1 MSENVKRTSEVAFV
15 DFRKET
21 SRPLDDQ
28 QLIKHAISVDN
39 RFQAAVA
46 ASSGVIRPWKL
57 LFADTCS
64 GLQQF
69 VDFYVELASSLF
81 NYDIIILLDV
91 SDLKLDDQSESIKIP
106 NELASLN
113 SRIKFVVLSD
123 LCGVSWA
130 AGGLVP
136 SGVVYWEGDIEGES
150 TIGVIADIL
159 RDHKVFSGLF
169 ATFQSSDSI
178 AWALG
183 TRQIWMGKLSGELTQ
198 DSFIEVGKDIIG
210 SGRLAQR
217 DFVDWDEP
225 EALIGKSLVD
235 QVLIPDGMIQ
245 TSFNSLSSAV
255 QKLNTAFGLTT
266 RKKMLE
272 RVATFPKRQSDIVA
286 KLIAD
291 APESLSQMTEIVAG
305 IDATNGFDRHEI
317 SELRRAGID
326 LRKVNSVGSGASLV
340 ENNFVEGVLQSTQ
353 TSIEDGHSFEQV
365 QDALTQTLLR
375 IKTREQDAIDGRW
388 TTFKAECDSALE
400 HVKKTSASPPNGFFC
415 RLGRGIAKQ
424 LNRPVI
430 RYVAG
435 FLFLWTIS
443 AGVFEVLG
451 EGDTS
456 GFVPWPS
463 VIRETMH
470 VSTIALCIILLSL
483 VIVAGLLLTYT
494 DSEVGK
500 WGRLHRLDHLD
511 SVFKNLRIELVLIA
525 TNDWA
530 WFEPRD
536 RVYKQL
542 TGLQNILDIV
552 AKEIEEEFIGP
563 FKGIDPEEMELHVP
577 NPRVRQ
583 DLNSRAQGR
592 AFRFLEEIK
601 AILRIDLAAMV
612 SNSLQYTYQLRAES
626 GLTSAPPKVQA
637 DIRKSITQYVR
648 DSQHF
653 GLLFEH
659 LSISNQAKTQR
670 RDLAKEIW
678 EEPGLVDEAIIDVVL
693 METPVDVVTFVSA
706 NHLRFLSLDATES
719 HELRF
724 YPNHASS
731 RVNTIGNQRGIS
743 PVNPIVTDSMS
754 AAGVL
759 RVTPLRPNVVEL
771 I

>member
-1 MSENVKRTSEVAFV
+1 MSETVKRTSEVAFI

-21 SRPLDDQ
+21 TRPLDDQ

-46 ASSGVIRPWKL
+46 TSSGVIRPWKL

-64 GLQQF
+64 GLYQF
-69 VDFYVELASSLF
+69 VDFYVGLASSLF
-81 NYDIIILLDV
+81 NYDIIIFLDV
-91 SDLKLDDQSESIKIP
+91 SDLKLDDQSEAIRIP

-113 SRIKFVVLSD
+113 SRIKFVVLTD

-136 SGVVYWEGDIEGES
+136 SGVVYWEGDVEGES
-150 TIGVIADIL
+150 TVGVIADIL
-159 RDHKVFSGLF
+159 RDHKVFTALF
-169 ATFQSSDSI
+169 TTFQSSDSI

-198 DSFIEVGKDIIG
+198 DSFIEVGKDILG

-217 DFVDWDEP
+217 DFVDWEEP
-225 EALIGKSLVD
+225 EVLTGKSLVD
-235 QVLIPDGMIQ
+235 QVLITDGMIE
-245 TSFNSLSSAV
+245 TCFNSLSSAV
-255 QKLNTAFGLTT
+255 QKLHTAFGLTT
-266 RKKMLE
+266 RKKLLE
-272 RVATFPKRQSDIVA
+272 RVATFPKRQSEVVA
-286 KLIAD
+286 KLDAD
-291 APESLSQMTEIVAG
+291 TPQSLLKMTVLVES
-305 IDATNGFDRHEI
+305 IDATNGFNRQ
-317 SELRRAGID
+317 ELSDLRSSGID
-326 LRKVNSVGSGASLV
+326 LRKGSSVGSDASSI
-340 ENNFVEGVLQSTQ
+340 ENNFVEGILQSTQ
-353 TSIEDGHSFEQV
+353 SSIEDGHNLEQV
-365 QDALTQTLLR
+365 QLALADTLLR
-375 IKTREQDAIDGRW
+375 IKPRELAAINEKW
-388 TTFKAECDSALE
+388 NTLKSECDSALE
-400 HVKKTSASPPNGFFC
+400 HVQKTSASPPNGLFC

-424 LNRPVI
+424 LNRPGV
-430 RYVAG
+430 RYLAG

-443 AGVFEVLG
+443 AGVFEIWG
-451 EGDTS
+451 EGDDG
-456 GFVPWPS
+456 GFIPWPS
-463 VIRETMH
+463 VIRETIH
-470 VSTIALCIILLSL
+470 VSTIALCFILLTL
-483 VIVAGLLLTYT
+483 MIVAGLLLSYT
-494 DSEVGK
+494 DSEIKK
-500 WGRLHRLDHLD
+500 WGRLHRLEHLE
-511 SVFKNLRIELVLIA
+511 SAFKNLRVELALIA

-542 TGLQNILDIV
+542 SGLQNILDIV
-552 AKEIEEEFIGP
+552 AKEIEHEFIGP
-563 FKGIDPEEMELHVP
+563 FKGIDPEELELHMP

-626 GLTSAPPKVQA
+626 GLISAPAKVQA
-637 DIRKSITQYVR
+637 DIRKSITRYVR

-759 RVTPLRPNVVEL
+759 RVTPFRPNVVEF

>member
-1 MSENVKRTSEVAFV
+1 MSETVKRTSEVAFV

-21 SRPLDDQ
+21 TRPIDDQ
-28 QLIKHAISVDN
+28 HLIQHAISVDN
-39 RFQAAVA
+39 RFQAAVST
-46 ASSGVIRPWKL
+46 SSGVIRPWKL

-64 GLQQF
+64 GLHQH
-69 VDFYVELASSLF
+69 VDFYVGLASSLF
-81 NYDIIILLDV
+81 NYDIIILLDA

-113 SRIKFVVLSD
+113 SRIKFVVLTD
-123 LCGVSWA
+123 MCGVSWA

-136 SGVVYWEGDIEGES
+136 SGVVYWEGDVEGVS

-159 RDHKVFSGLF
+159 RDQKVFSGLF

-183 TRQIWMGKLSGELTQ
+183 TRQVWMGKLSGELTQ
-198 DSFIEVGKDIIG
+198 DSFIEVGKDILG

-217 DFVDWDEP
+217 DFDEWDEP
-225 EALIGKSLVD
+225 EVLIGKSLVD
-235 QVLIPDGMIQ
+235 QVLIHDGRVQ
-245 TSFNSLSSAV
+245 TSFNNLGNAI
-255 QKLNTAFGLTT
+255 QKLNAAFGVTT
-266 RKKMLE
+266 RKNLLE
-272 RVATFPKRQSDIVA
+272 RVATFPKRQSEIVE
-286 KLIAD
+286 KLTTE
-291 APESLSQMTEIVAG
+291 APPSISEMTELVTSINAS
-305 IDATNGFDRHEI
+305 NGFDRQEL
-317 SELRRAGID
+317 SDLRRTGID
-326 LRKVNSVGSGASLV
+326 LRKGSSVGSAASSV
-340 ENNFVEGVLQSTQ
+340 ENNFVEGILQTTQ
-353 TSIEDGHSFEQV
+353 SSIEDGHSVEQV
-365 QDALTQTLLR
+365 QLALTDTLLR
-375 IKTREQDAIDGRW
+375 IKPREQDEINEKWSVLR
-388 TTFKAECDSALE
+388 AECDSALE
-400 HVKKTSASPPNGFFC
+400 HVKKTVASPPKGLLC

-435 FLFLWTIS
+435 FLFLWTMS
-443 AGVFEVLG
+443 AGVFEIW
-451 EGDTS
+451 GDGDKG

-470 VSTIALCIILLSL
+470 VSAIVLCFILLSL
-483 VIVAGLLLTYT
+483 VIIAGLILAHT
-494 DSEVGK
+494 DSEVRK
-500 WGRLHRLDHLD
+500 WGGLHRLDQLD
-511 SVFKNLRIELVLIA
+511 SVFKSLRNELGLIA

-530 WFEPRD
+530 WYEPRD

-542 TGLQNILDIV
+542 TGLQNILDII
-552 AKEIEEEFIGP
+552 AREIDQQFISP
-563 FKGIDPEEMELHVP
+563 FKGIDPEELELHVP

-583 DLNSRAQGR
+583 DLNSKAQGR
-592 AFRFLEEIK
+592 AFRFLEDIK

-612 SNSLQYTYQLRAES
+612 SNSLQYTYQLKAEA
-626 GLTSAPPKVQA
+626 GLMSAPRKVEA
-637 DIRKSITQYVR
+637 DIRKSITRYVR

-759 RVTPLRPNVVEL
+759 RVTPLRPNVIEL

>member
-1 MSENVKRTSEVAFV
+1 MSETLVRTSEVAFI

-21 SRPLDDQ
+21 TRPSDDQ
-28 QLIKHAISVDN
+28 QLIQHAISVDN
-39 RFQAAVA
+39 RFQAAVST
-46 ASSGVIRPWKL
+46 SSGVIRPWKL

-64 GLQQF
+64 GLHQH
-69 VDFYVELASSLF
+69 VDFYVGLASSLF
-81 NYDIIILLDV
+81 NYDIIILLDA

-106 NELASLN
+106 NDLASLN
-113 SRIKFVVLSD
+113 SRVKFVVLTD

-136 SGVVYWEGDIEGES
+136 SGVVYWEGDVEGES

-183 TRQIWMGKLSGELTQ
+183 TRQVWMGKLSGELTQ
-198 DSFIEVGKDIIG
+198 DSFIEVGKDILG
-210 SGRLAQR
+210 SGRLAQQ
-217 DFVDWDEP
+217 DFDEWDEP
-225 EALIGKSLVD
+225 EVLIGKSLVD

-245 TSFNSLSSAV
+245 TSFNSFSSAI
-255 QKLNTAFGLTT
+255 QKLNAAFGITT
-266 RKKMLE
+266 RKNLLE
-272 RVATFPKRQSDIVA
+272 RVASFPKRQSEIVE
-286 KLIAD
+286 KLTVE
-291 APESLSQMTEIVAG
+291 APPSISEMTELVAS
-305 IDATNGFDRHEI
+305 INASNGFDRQEL
-317 SELRRAGID
+317 SDLRRTGID
-326 LRKVNSVGSGASLV
+326 LRKGSSVGTAASSV
-340 ENNFVEGVLQSTQ
+340 ENNFVEGILQSTQ
-353 TSIEDGHSFEQV
+353 SSIEDGHSVEQV
-365 QDALTQTLLR
+365 QLALADTLLR
-375 IKTREQDAIDGRW
+375 IKPRDQDAINDKLSAI
-388 TTFKAECDSALE
+388 KAECDSALE
-400 HVKKTSASPPNGFFC
+400 HVKKTAASPPKGLLC

-424 LNRPVI
+424 LNRPIV

-443 AGVFEVLG
+443 AGVFEIW
-451 EGDTS
+451 GDDDKG

-470 VSTIALCIILLSL
+470 VSAIVLCFILLSL
-483 VIVAGLLLTYT
+483 VIIAGLILTYT
-494 DSEVGK
+494 DGEVRK
-500 WGRLHRLDHLD
+500 WGRLHRLEQLD
-511 SVFKNLRIELVLIA
+511 SAFKNLRRELALIA

-530 WFEPRD
+530 WYEPRD

-542 TGLQNILDIV
+542 TGLQNILDII
-552 AKEIEEEFIGP
+552 ATEIDQQFIAP
-563 FKGIDPEEMELHVP
+563 FKGIDPEELELHVP

-583 DLNSRAQGR
+583 DLNSKAQGR

-612 SNSLQYTYQLRAES
+612 SNSLQYTYQLKAES
-626 GLTSAPPKVQA
+626 GLMSAPRKVEA
-637 DIRKSITQYVR
+637 DIRKSITRYVR

-678 EEPGLVDEAIIDVVL
+678 EEPGLVDEAIIEVVL

>member
-1 MSENVKRTSEVAFV
+1 
-15 DFRKET
+15 
-21 SRPLDDQ
+21 
-28 QLIKHAISVDN
+28 
-39 RFQAAVA
+39 
-46 ASSGVIRPWKL
+46 
-57 LFADTCS
+57 
-64 GLQQF
+64 
-69 VDFYVELASSLF
+69 
-81 NYDIIILLDV
+81 
-91 SDLKLDDQSESIKIP
+91 
-106 NELASLN
+106 
-113 SRIKFVVLSD
+113 
-123 LCGVSWA
+123 
-130 AGGLVP
+130 
-136 SGVVYWEGDIEGES
+136 
-150 TIGVIADIL
+150 
-159 RDHKVFSGLF
+159 
-169 ATFQSSDSI
+169 
-178 AWALG
+178 
-183 TRQIWMGKLSGELTQ
+183 
-198 DSFIEVGKDIIG
+198 
-210 SGRLAQR
+210 
-217 DFVDWDEP
+217 
-225 EALIGKSLVD
+225 
-235 QVLIPDGMIQ
+235 
-245 TSFNSLSSAV
+245 
-255 QKLNTAFGLTT
+255 
-266 RKKMLE
+266 
-272 RVATFPKRQSDIVA
+272 
-286 KLIAD
+286 
-291 APESLSQMTEIVAG
+291 
-305 IDATNGFDRHEI
+305 
-317 SELRRAGID
+317 
-326 LRKVNSVGSGASLV
+326 
-340 ENNFVEGVLQSTQ
+340 
-353 TSIEDGHSFEQV
+353 
-365 QDALTQTLLR
+365 
-375 IKTREQDAIDGRW
+375 
-388 TTFKAECDSALE
+388 
-400 HVKKTSASPPNGFFC
+400 
-415 RLGRGIAKQ
+415 
-424 LNRPVI
+424 
-430 RYVAG
+430 
-435 FLFLWTIS
+435 
-443 AGVFEVLG
+443 
-451 EGDTS
+451 
-456 GFVPWPS
+456 
-463 VIRETMH
+463 MH

-511 SVFKNLRIELVLIA
+511 SVFKNLKIELVLIA

-542 TGLQNILDIV
+542 NGLQNILDIV

-648 DSQHF
+648 DSQQF